1 MARKLDREGGLYG
14 FNFDDL
20 DITSRSIK
28 ADGDFEGIG
37 DMDLLINFNKRAN
50 IKKVTLSVDYYDYDA
65 RAVES
70 WSFSSYKKYNKAIQ
84 SSQYENFYG
93 KALND
98 FGSGDESRMQNGIDA
113 IEQIPGVKDLYFQ
126 LRVFDGST
134 PSLFLT

>member
-93 KALND
+93 KAIND